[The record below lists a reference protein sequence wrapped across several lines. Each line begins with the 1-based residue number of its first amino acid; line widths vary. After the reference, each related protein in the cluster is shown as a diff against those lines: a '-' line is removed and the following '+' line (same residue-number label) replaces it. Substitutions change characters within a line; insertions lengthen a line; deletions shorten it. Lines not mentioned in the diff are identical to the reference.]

1 MIRASTAIRLE
12 CRAAARESRAHRD
25 MRDREKNCEPGH
37 AAPSHRGE
45 GAGGRGEVPSD
56 TARLRMKPVNPTHL
70 SGFSDSGTGDSR
82 SMEEILADIRRT
94 AAIEPPTLGEL
105 KGAALPRGGN
115 LASDST
121 SSQTIAVAPARAAN
135 QFTDQFTDD
144 FTDRVPDSS
153 PDTASD
159 QAPHQTTAADRL
171 DLPAI
176 LKGRRPAG
184 VARQLRSLNRQ
195 GLTDVLRNA
204 GMLRGAAPA
213 VVEPEVV
220 TSQQFESD
228 DHLPD
233 EPTPPSQIR
242 SIATIAA
249 VAPPRRRLPEE
260 IATGGEQVHAVV
272 GHAVAL
278 ATALEVDLNR
288 RRMRIAACGGVD
300 VGPESVPDPRTAA
313 QDAAA
318 ELLRPMLRQ
327 WLAENMPRIVE
338 SALHMEIA
346 NPPGIAAKNG

>member
-1 MIRASTAIRLE
+1 MPGFAASSYRAEGVI
-12 CRAAARESRAHRD
+12 
-25 MRDREKNCEPGH
+25 GH
-37 AAPSHRGE
+37 
-45 GAGGRGEVPSD
+45 GEVPSD
-56 TARLRMKPVNPTHL
+56 TSRLRMKSVNPSHFSGL
-70 SGFSDSGTGDSR
+70 SDTGASDAR

-94 AAIEPPTLGEL
+94 AAIDPPTLGEL
-105 KGAALPRGGN
+105 KGAAVPRDGTSGSEI
-115 LASDST
+115 ASAHGM
-121 SSQTIAVAPARAAN
+121 AVAPDEA
-135 QFTDQFTDD
+135 T
-144 FTDRVPDSS
+144 P
-153 PDTASD
+153 
-159 QAPHQTTAADRL
+159 ADPL

-176 LKGRRPAG
+176 LKGRRAG
-184 VARQLRSLNRQ
+184 VARQVQSLNRQ
-195 GLTDVLRNA
+195 GLTDALRNA
-204 GMLRGAAPA
+204 GMLRNTAPA
-213 VVEPEVV
+213 AAEREVAR
-220 TSQQFESD
+220 SQQADTE
-228 DHLPD
+228 DHMPD
-233 EPTPPSQIR
+233 EPAPPAPLR

-260 IATGGEQVHAVV
+260 MTASGEPVHAIV

-346 NPPGIAAKNG
+346 AAPGIAKNG